1 MNILEKIGSEVLSF
15 FRVQQVYLI
24 FQKGGVDALLTFE
37 GITSSIL
44 CLTPFILLYE
54 MSRSLFVLKKGI
66 HVFIVPLL
74 IDLVNRIFS
83 RLISIS
89 VGSYMIILFKPYAIL
104 KTELTW
110 YWFIYG
116 YAAWELGHYIYHY
129 ICHRVRFFWCLHSS
143 HHANESINMSVN
155 YSHFFL
161 EGPFADSIRVST
173 CILLGVSPS
182 MLALIVVIDWIWA
195 EFNHIS
201 EETLKNARLGV
212 FGNFIL
218 TPSHHRV
225 HHSRNQIYL
234 DKNFG
239 NLLNIWDKLFQTY
252 QKELQEVK
260 PEYGITRKVN
270 PYSFWDV
277 YFGEIIALTKD
288 VYLAPGLRNKLLYLI
303 MPPGWKHNS
312 N

>member
-1 MNILEKIGSEVLSF
+1 
-15 FRVQQVYLI
+15 
-24 FQKGGVDALLTFE
+24 
-37 GITSSIL
+37 
-44 CLTPFILLYE
+44 
-54 MSRSLFVLKKGI
+54 
-66 HVFIVPLL
+66 
-74 IDLVNRIFS
+74 
-83 RLISIS
+83 
-89 VGSYMIILFKPYAIL
+89 
-104 KTELTW
+104 
-110 YWFIYG
+110 
-116 YAAWELGHYIYHY
+116 
-129 ICHRVRFFWCLHSS
+129 
-143 HHANESINMSVN
+143 
-155 YSHFFL
+155 
-161 EGPFADSIRVST
+161 
-173 CILLGVSPS
+173 

-212 FGNFIL
+212 LGNFIL

-225 HHSRNQIYL
+225 HHSRNHIYL

-270 PYSFWDV
+270 PYSFSDV